1 MSDYTKYQQKII
13 KNYYD
18 NRDSISL
25 QKLGELVTNL
35 YLAEGKQRARYWKN
49 TVAAL
54 QKLKIPQ
61 AQIDDLVAKDDPA
74 QLAKLLEKLL
84 AK

>member
-18 NRDSISL
+18 NKDSISL
-25 QKLGELVTNL
+25 QKLGELITNL

-49 TVAAL
+49 AVAAL

-61 AQIDDLVAKDDPA
+61 TQIDEMVTKDDPA